1 MQDGTQRSSYD
12 PPRDLFRWISP
23 MPVAVRE
30 AHIDGVAR
38 YPRYC
43 QSLLHASSLFREY
56 GDLSRKEVEGCRSH
70 TTLGNR
76 TASGS
81 GPASLEKADL
91 HAAITRRAVL
101 PAMPL
106 LTPRKLHPRYSKL
119 SQRWVFLLPLSV
131 LQELPLTKDIEEIHL
146 LLSSPFVFTCS
157 PTWKLFK
164 TCSLVFL
171 GRLHCVDSAH
181 GVVGRR

>member
-1 MQDGTQRSSYD
+1 M
-12 PPRDLFRWISP
+12 
-23 MPVAVRE
+23 
-30 AHIDGVAR
+30 AR
-38 YPRYC
+38 YPRYRRSHR
-43 QSLLHASSLFREY
+43 QSLHASFSPFQEY
-56 GDLSRKEVEGCRSH
+56 GDLPRKEAEGCRGN
-70 TTLGNR
+70 TTLENR

-81 GPASLEKADL
+81 GPASPEKADL

-131 LQELPLTKDIEEIHL
+131 LQEPPLTKDTEEVHL
-146 LLSSPFVFTCS
+146 LCAFYSLRVHCS

-171 GRLHCVDSAH
+171 WRLHCVDAVH
-181 GVVGRR
+181 GVLGRR